1 MSYQGEHLLQYRDIK
16 PKAKRYILD
25 LIKIFLGMNQTV
37 CDDPC
42 CYPARISSYER
53 WLNSSAVPCQWNTR
67 NQCHLPPGLKYGFY
81 LPWAVILIA
90 IVIIGCILR
99 RDWYGEKRLFSHI
112 TKHPVRILK

>member
-1 MSYQGEHLLQYRDIK
+1 MGFRNLQEKLEKQI
-16 PKAKRYILD
+16 AQ
-25 LIKIFLGMNQTV
+25 KIRENV
-37 CDDPC
+37 AVDEKSA
-42 CYPARISSYER
+42 YVIYE
-53 WLNSSAVPCQWNTR
+53 WSPR